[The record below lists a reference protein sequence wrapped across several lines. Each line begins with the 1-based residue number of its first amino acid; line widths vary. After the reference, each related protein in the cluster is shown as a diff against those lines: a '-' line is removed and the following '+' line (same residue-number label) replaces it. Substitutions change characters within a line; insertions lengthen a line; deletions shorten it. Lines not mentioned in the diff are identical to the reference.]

1 MKTYTRLIASFVI
14 ALGLIVLWMPKPAS
28 AQALIRLD
36 SEFRGSKEGGD
47 VYTYVPALAGG
58 TQIWSKTLVVPSG
71 YNTAYVTI
79 STQGLDEFG
88 VALQLECLVDNY
100 LCSPDFGND
109 LAGAPAGWITPLK
122 HFNYDAGYFLP
133 DGSGFSGGD
142 NEGGNGDMDDNS
154 VNHTWCFNVRPGAH
168 TFSIKMGTSCGE
180 SLTPDCDDEGPYLP
194 YVALEDINFF
204 IDASASSSGQCTAA
218 GGFVPPP
225 RIVIDGQSAIR

>member
-79 STQGLDEFG
+79 STQGD
-88 VALQLECLVDNY
+88 D
-100 LCSPDFGND
+100 D
-109 LAGAPAGWITPLK
+109 LWSRAPARMLG
-122 HFNYDAGYFLP
+122 
-133 DGSGFSGGD
+133 
-142 NEGGNGDMDDNS
+142 
-154 VNHTWCFNVRPGAH
+154 
-168 TFSIKMGTSCGE
+168 
-180 SLTPDCDDEGPYLP
+180 
-194 YVALEDINFF
+194 
-204 IDASASSSGQCTAA
+204 
-218 GGFVPPP
+218 
-225 RIVIDGQSAIR
+225 